1 MEPVLHI
8 KSYTCVIYVK
18 ELADTVVGAGK
29 HQVFRADRQ
38 AENRQE
44 LNHVAVLRQNF
55 SFGETPGF
63 ALKAFT

>member
-1 MEPVLHI
+1 MRYLVISAIKWKKTAFFHQPGSSREMEPVLHI

-38 AENRQE
+38 AENRQD
-44 LNHVAVLRQNF
+44 
-55 SFGETPGF
+55 
-63 ALKAFT
+63 